1 MRKIT
6 LAFVLSVLSLLSV
19 SANAAGQKGG
29 ICISNSFTGA
39 DSVFNCEHIG
49 QATVK
54 QIYSNGWRVVTTNH
68 SPELPGTLILIIE
81 EQKNNS

>member
-1 MRKIT
+1 MRKTT
-6 LAFVLSVLSLLSV
+6 LAFALSVFSLFAV
-19 SANAAGQKGG
+19 SANATGQKGG
-29 ICISNSFTGA
+29 VCISNSFTGA

-49 QATVK
+49 HATVK

-81 EQKNNS
+81 EQKSNS